1 MRMTKTTLAEKVN
14 ILNGLTEGTYFCLD
28 YAYGGVRLCKKS
40 NNHGGLT
47 DVSERMTMREMGLVL
62 DSIINTLYHIK

>member
-1 MRMTKTTLAEKVN
+1 MKMTKTTLAAKVN

-47 DVSERMTMREMGLVL
+47 DISEHMTMREMGLVL
-62 DSIINTLYHIK
+62 DSIINALYHIK